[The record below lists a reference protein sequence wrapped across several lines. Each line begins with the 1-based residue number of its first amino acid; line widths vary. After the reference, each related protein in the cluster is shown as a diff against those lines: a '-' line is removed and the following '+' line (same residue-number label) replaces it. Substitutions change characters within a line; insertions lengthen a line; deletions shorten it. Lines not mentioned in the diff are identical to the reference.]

1 MIEITYYFS
10 DVNLKGGSP
19 MELKQLEYFMTLCQE
34 LHFTRAA
41 EKLGI
46 AQPSL
51 SQQIRL
57 LEHEIGTPLF
67 DRVGKKTV
75 MTEAGKTLLHHGYNV
90 FHELSQARAAI
101 SELQGL
107 KRGTLKIG
115 ALLTVVNY
123 LLPPTVIG
131 FHRSYPNVELS
142 ILGMRTGDIYNGLL
156 QNELDLGI
164 VLLPMEHDDLETI
177 PLYKENLALA
187 APVDHPVAKKPFVTL
202 DILKEVPSILL
213 PSTYFMRQLI
223 NEKCRMFEFAPQPV
237 MEMTTMESII
247 NMVSKEVGVTILP
260 KAYLDYIDN
269 KLIRTIPIQNPVL
282 TTQIGVV
289 YRKNKYL
296 CAASRVFMEQLI
308 TTVKSEH
315 FD

>member
-1 MIEITYYFS
+1 
-10 DVNLKGGSP
+10 
-19 MELKQLEYFMTLCQE
+19 MELKQLEYFMALCKE
-34 LHFTRAA
+34 LNFTRAA

-67 DRVGKKTV
+67 DRVGKRTI
-75 MTEAGKTLLHHGYNV
+75 MTEAGKTLLHHSYNV

-107 KRGTLKIG
+107 KRGTLRIG

-131 FHRSYPNVELS
+131 FHSNYPNVDLS
-142 ILGMRTGDIYNGLL
+142 VFGMRTGDIFEGIL

-164 VLLPMEHDDLETI
+164 VFLPMEHDDLETI

-187 APVDHPVAKKPFVTL
+187 APVDHPIAQQPFVTL
-202 DILKEVPSILL
+202 DILKETSSVLL
-213 PSTYFMRQLI
+213 PSSYFLRQLI
-223 NEKCRMFEFAPQPV
+223 NEQCRELDFAPRQV
-237 MEMTTMESII
+237 IEMTTMESII
-247 NMVSKEVGVTILP
+247 HMVSKGVGVTILP
-260 KAYLDYIDN
+260 KGYLDYIDN
-269 KLIRTIPIQNPVL
+269 PYIRTIPIQAPTL
-282 TTQIGVV
+282 TTEIGLV
-289 YRKNKYL
+289 YRKNKFL
-296 CAASRVFMEQLI
+296 CAASRVFMEQLLA
-308 TTVKSEH
+308 TVNKEPYS
-315 FD
+315 

>member
-1 MIEITYYFS
+1 
-10 DVNLKGGSP
+10 

-57 LEHEIGTPLF
+57 LEHEVGTPLF
-67 DRVGKKTV
+67 DRVGKKT
-75 MTEAGKTLLHHGYNV
+75 MLTEAGRTLLHHSYNV

-131 FHRSYPNVELS
+131 FHHSYPNVELS
-142 ILGMRTGDIYNGLL
+142 VLGLRTGDIYNGLL

-164 VLLPMEHDDLETI
+164 VFLPVEHEDLETI

-187 APVDHPVAKKPFVTL
+187 ASVDDPIAQAPFVTL
-202 DILKEVPSILL
+202 DILKETPSILL
-213 PSTYFMRQLI
+213 PNTYFLRQVI
-223 NEKCRMFEFAPQPV
+223 DEQCRSLAFTPQPV
-237 MEMTTMESII
+237 LEMTTMESII
-247 NMVSKEVGVTILP
+247 NMVSRGVGVTILP
-260 KAYLDYIDN
+260 RAYLDYIDN
-269 KLIRTIPIQNPVL
+269 PKIRTIPIQNPVL
-282 TTQIGVV
+282 STQIGVV

-296 CAASRVFMEQLI
+296 CAASRVFMEQLV
-308 TTVKSEH
+308 TTVKNER
-315 FD
+315 FN

>member
-1 MIEITYYFS
+1 
-10 DVNLKGGSP
+10 
-19 MELKQLEYFMTLCQE
+19 MELKQLEYFMTLSQE

-46 AQPSL
+46 TQPSL

-67 DRVGKKTV
+67 DRIGKKT
-75 MTEAGKTLLHHGYNV
+75 MLTEAGRALLHHGYNV
-90 FHELSQARAAI
+90 FHELSQARAVI

-123 LLPPTVIG
+123 LLPPTVMG
-131 FHRSYPNVELS
+131 FHHSYPNIELS
-142 ILGMRTGDIYNGLL
+142 VLGLRTGDIYNGLL

-164 VLLPMEHDDLETI
+164 VFLPMEHEDLETI
-177 PLYKENLALA
+177 PLYKQNLALA
-187 APVDHPVAKKPFVTL
+187 VAADHPIAEAEFVTI
-202 DILKEVPSILL
+202 DILKETPSILL
-213 PSTYFMRQLI
+213 PSTYFLRQLI
-223 NEKCRMFEFAPQPV
+223 NEQCQLLDFTPQPV
-237 MEMTTMESII
+237 LEMTTMESII
-247 NMVSKEVGVTILP
+247 TMVGKGVGVAILP
-260 KAYLDYIDN
+260 KGYLDYIN
-269 KLIRTIPIQNPVL
+269 NPLISTIPLKNPVL

-289 YRKNKYL
+289 YRKNKHL

-308 TTVKSEH
+308 STVENRN
-315 FD
+315 F

>member
-1 MIEITYYFS
+1 
-10 DVNLKGGSP
+10 
-19 MELKQLEYFMTLCQE
+19 MELKQLEYFMAVCRE

-67 DRVGKKTV
+67 DRVGKKTII
-75 MTEAGKTLLHHGYNV
+75 TEAGKTLLHHSYNV

-101 SELQGL
+101 SEIQGL
-107 KRGTLKIG
+107 ERGTLKIG

-131 FHRSYPNVELS
+131 FHRNYPNVELS
-142 ILGMRTGDIYNGLL
+142 ILGLRTGDIYNGLL

-164 VLLPMEHDDLETI
+164 VFLPMEHDDLETI
-177 PLYKENLALA
+177 PLYKQNLVLA
-187 APVDHPVAKKPFVTL
+187 APIDHPIAEEPFVKL
-202 DILKEVPSILL
+202 DVLKDIPSVLL

-223 NEKCRMFEFAPQPV
+223 NEKCRELDFVPQPI

-247 NMVSKEVGVTILP
+247 NMVCKGVGVTILP

-269 KLIRTIPIQNPVL
+269 KQIRTIPIQNPVL
-282 TTQIGVV
+282 TTQIGIA

-308 TTVKSEH
+308 TTVKSDQ

>member
-1 MIEITYYFS
+1 
-10 DVNLKGGSP
+10 
-19 MELKQLEYFMTLCQE
+19 MELKQLEYFMAVCRE

-67 DRVGKKTV
+67 DRIGKRTV
-75 MTEAGKTLLHHGYNV
+75 ITEAGRTLQHHGFNV

-107 KRGTLKIG
+107 QRGTLKIG

-123 LLPPTVIG
+123 LLPPTVIE
-131 FHRSYPNVELS
+131 FHRTYPNVELS
-142 ILGMRTGDIYNGLL
+142 VLGLRTGDIYEGLL

-164 VLLPMEHDDLETI
+164 VYMPMMHDDLETI
-177 PLYKENLALA
+177 PLYTDSLILA
-187 APVDHPVAKKPFVTL
+187 APIDHPLAMEPYVSLA
-202 DILKEVPSILL
+202 ILKETPSVLL
-213 PSTYFMRQLI
+213 PSSYFIRQFL
-223 NEKCRMFEFAPQPV
+223 NEKCRELDFTVHPV
-237 MEMTTMESII
+237 MEMTTLESII
-247 NMVSKEVGVTILP
+247 QMVRKGVGVTVLP
-260 KAYLDYIDN
+260 KAYLDYIDHPH
-269 KLIRTIPIQNPVL
+269 IRAIPIHDPVL
-282 TTQIGVV
+282 TTQIGIV

-296 CAASRVFMEQLI
+296 CAASRVFMEQL
-308 TTVKSEH
+308 VSACMK
-315 FD
+315 

>member
-1 MIEITYYFS
+1 
-10 DVNLKGGSP
+10 
-19 MELKQLEYFMTLCQE
+19 MELKQLEYFMAVCRE

-67 DRVGKKTV
+67 DRVGKKTII
-75 MTEAGKTLLHHGYNV
+75 TEAGKTLLHHSYNV
-90 FHELSQARAAI
+90 FHELSQAKAAI
-101 SELQGL
+101 SEIQGL
-107 KRGTLKIG
+107 ERGTLKIG

-142 ILGMRTGDIYNGLL
+142 VLGLRTGDIYNGLL
-156 QNELDLGI
+156 QNELDLGL
-164 VLLPMEHDDLETI
+164 VFLPMEHDDLETI
-177 PLYKENLALA
+177 PLYKQNLALA
-187 APVDHPVAKKPFVTL
+187 APIDHPIAKKPFVKL
-202 DILKEVPSILL
+202 DVLKDTPSVLL

-223 NEKCRMFEFAPQPV
+223 NEKCREQDFAPQPI
-237 MEMTTMESII
+237 MEMTTMESIV
-247 NMVSKEVGVTILP
+247 NMVCKGVGVTILP

-269 KLIRTIPIQNPVL
+269 KQIRTIPIQNPVL
-282 TTQIGVV
+282 TTQIGIA

-308 TTVKSEH
+308 TTVKSDQ

>member
-1 MIEITYYFS
+1 
-10 DVNLKGGSP
+10 
-19 MELKQLEYFMTLCQE
+19 MELKQLEYFMAVCRE

-41 EKLGI
+41 EKMGI

-67 DRVGKKTV
+67 DRVGKRTV
-75 MTEAGKTLLHHGYNV
+75 MTEAGKTLLHHCYNV

-107 KRGTLKIG
+107 QRGSLKIG

-123 LLPPTVIG
+123 LLPPTVIA
-131 FHRSYPNVELS
+131 FHRSYPGVELS
-142 ILGMRTGDIYNGLL
+142 VLGLRTGDIYDRLL

-164 VLLPMEHDDLETI
+164 VFLPMEHEDLESI
-177 PLYKENLALA
+177 PLYKDNLALA
-187 APVDHPVAKKPFVTL
+187 APAGHPVAKEAFVTL
-202 DILKEVPSILL
+202 NILRETPSVLL
-213 PSTYFMRQLI
+213 PAPYHLRQLV
-223 NEKCRMFEFAPQPV
+223 NDQCRALDFTPQPV
-237 MEMTTMESII
+237 LEMTTMESII
-247 NMVSKEVGVTILP
+247 NMVSKGVGVTILP

-269 KLIRTIPIQNPVL
+269 PAIATVPIQKPAL

-308 TTVKSEH
+308 ATVKSDG
-315 FD
+315 FKQGNG

>member
-1 MIEITYYFS
+1 
-10 DVNLKGGSP
+10 
-19 MELKQLEYFMTLCQE
+19 MELKQLEYFMAVCRE

-57 LEHEIGTPLF
+57 LEHEMGTPLF
-67 DRVGKKTV
+67 DRVGKKTLI
-75 MTEAGKTLLHHGYNV
+75 TEAGKILLHHGYNV

-107 KRGTLKIG
+107 KRGALKIG

-142 ILGMRTGDIYNGLL
+142 VLGLRTGDIYDGLL

-164 VLLPMEHDDLETI
+164 VYLPMEHEDLETI
-177 PLYKENLALA
+177 PLYKQNLALA
-187 APVDHPVAKKPFVTL
+187 APADHPIAKERFVRL
-202 DILKEVPSILL
+202 DVLKDVPSVLL
-213 PSTYFMRQLI
+213 PNTYYMRQLI
-223 NEKCRMFEFAPQPV
+223 NEECRSFDFAPQPV
-237 MEMTTMESII
+237 MELSTMESIM
-247 NMVSKEVGVTILP
+247 NMVNKGVGVTILP

-269 KLIRTIPIQNPVL
+269 KGIRTIPIQNPML
-282 TTQIGVV
+282 TTQIGIV
-289 YRKNKYL
+289 YRKNKHL

-308 TTVKSEH
+308 ATIKNEH

>member
-1 MIEITYYFS
+1 
-10 DVNLKGGSP
+10 
-19 MELKQLEYFMTLCQE
+19 MELKQLEYFMALCQE

-57 LEHEIGTPLF
+57 LEHEVGMPLF
-67 DRVGKKTV
+67 DRIGKKT
-75 MTEAGKTLLHHGYNV
+75 MLTEAGKTLLYHSYNV

-115 ALLTVVNY
+115 ALLTIVNY

-131 FHRSYPNVELS
+131 FHHSYPNVELS
-142 ILGMRTGDIYNGLL
+142 VHGLRTDDIYRGLL

-164 VLLPMEHDDLETI
+164 VFLPMGQEELEAI
-177 PLYKENLALA
+177 PLYNENLALA
-187 APVDHPVAKKPFVTL
+187 APIDHPIAQKEFVTL
-202 DILKEVPSILL
+202 HILKETPSVLL
-213 PSTYFMRQLI
+213 PDTYFLRQVI
-223 NEKCRMFEFAPQPV
+223 DEQCRSLSFAPQPV
-237 MEMTTMESII
+237 LEMTTMESII
-247 NMVSKEVGVTILP
+247 NMVGKGVGITILP
-260 KAYLDYIDN
+260 KAYLDYIDHPQ
-269 KLIRTIPIQNPVL
+269 IRTIPIQDPVI
-282 TTQIGVV
+282 TTQIGIV

-308 TTVKSEH
+308 TTVKDER
-315 FD
+315 FR

>member
-1 MIEITYYFS
+1 MA
-10 DVNLKGGSP
+10 V
-19 MELKQLEYFMTLCQE
+19 CRE

-41 EKLGI
+41 EKMGI

-67 DRVGKKTV
+67 DRVGKRTV
-75 MTEAGKTLLHHGYNV
+75 MTEAGKTLLHHCYNV

-107 KRGTLKIG
+107 QRGSLKIG

-123 LLPPTVIG
+123 LLPPTVIA
-131 FHRSYPNVELS
+131 FHRSYPGVELS
-142 ILGMRTGDIYNGLL
+142 VLGLRTGDIYDRLL

-164 VLLPMEHDDLETI
+164 VFLPMEHEDLESI
-177 PLYKENLALA
+177 PLYKDNLALA
-187 APVDHPVAKKPFVTL
+187 APVDHPVAKEAFVTL
-202 DILKEVPSILL
+202 NILRETPSVLL
-213 PSTYFMRQLI
+213 PAPYHLRQLI
-223 NEKCRMFEFAPQPV
+223 NNQCRALDFTPQPV
-237 MEMTTMESII
+237 LEMTTMESII
-247 NMVSKEVGVTILP
+247 NMVSKGVGVTILP
-260 KAYLDYIDN
+260 RAYLDYIN
-269 KLIRTIPIQNPVL
+269 NPEIATVPIQKPAL

-308 TTVKSEH
+308 ATVKSDG
-315 FD
+315 FKQGNS

>member
-1 MIEITYYFS
+1 
-10 DVNLKGGSP
+10 
-19 MELKQLEYFMTLCQE
+19 MELKQLEYFMAVCRE

-67 DRVGKKTV
+67 DRIGKKTV
-75 MTEAGKTLLHHGYNV
+75 ITEAGKTLLHHGYNV

-107 KRGTLKIG
+107 KRGMLKIG

-123 LLPPTVIG
+123 LLPPTVIA

-142 ILGMRTGDIYNGLL
+142 VLGMRTGDIYDGLL

-164 VLLPMEHDDLETI
+164 VFLPMEHDDLETI
-177 PLYKENLALA
+177 PLYKQNLALA
-187 APVDHPVAKKPFVTL
+187 APVDHAVANEPFVTL
-202 DILKEVPSILL
+202 DILRETPSVLL
-213 PSTYFMRQLI
+213 PGTYFLRQLI
-223 NEKCRMFEFAPQPV
+223 NEKCRTLEFSPQPV

-247 NMVSKEVGVTILP
+247 NMVGKGVGITILP

-269 KLIRTIPIQNPVL
+269 KEIRTIPIQNPAL

-308 TTVKSEH
+308 ATVKNENYQ
-315 FD
+315 

>member
-1 MIEITYYFS
+1 
-10 DVNLKGGSP
+10 
-19 MELKQLEYFMTLCQE
+19 MELKQLEYFMTLSQE

-46 AQPSL
+46 TQPSL

-57 LEHEIGTPLF
+57 LEHEVGMPLF
-67 DRVGKKTV
+67 DRVGKKT
-75 MTEAGKTLLHHGYNV
+75 MLTEAGRALLHHGYNV
-90 FHELSQARAAI
+90 FHELSQARAVI

-123 LLPPTVIG
+123 LLPPTVMG
-131 FHRSYPNVELS
+131 FHNSYPNVELS
-142 ILGMRTGDIYNGLL
+142 VLGLRTGDIYNGLL

-164 VLLPMEHDDLETI
+164 VFLPMEHEDLETI

-187 APVDHPVAKKPFVTL
+187 VAVDHPIAQAAFVTL
-202 DILKEVPSILL
+202 DILKETPSVLL
-213 PSTYFMRQLI
+213 PNTYFLRQII
-223 NEKCRMFEFAPQPV
+223 NEQCRSLAFTPQPV
-237 MEMTTMESII
+237 LEMTTMESIVT
-247 NMVSKEVGVTILP
+247 MVSKGVGVTILP
-260 KAYLDYIDN
+260 KGYLDYIN
-269 KLIRTIPIQNPVL
+269 NSYICTIPLKNPAL

-296 CAASRVFMEQLI
+296 CAASRVFMEQLVS
-308 TTVKSEH
+308 TVKSRN
-315 FD
+315 F

>member
-1 MIEITYYFS
+1 M
-10 DVNLKGGSP
+10 
-19 MELKQLEYFMTLCQE
+19 
-34 LHFTRAA
+34 
-41 EKLGI
+41 
-46 AQPSL
+46 
-51 SQQIRL
+51 

-67 DRVGKKTV
+67 DRIGKKTV
-75 MTEAGKTLLHHGYNV
+75 ITEAGKTLLHHSYNV

-101 SELQGL
+101 SEIQGL
-107 KRGTLKIG
+107 KRGSLKIG

-142 ILGMRTGDIYNGLL
+142 VLGLRTGDIYNGLL

-164 VLLPMEHDDLETI
+164 VYLPMEHDDLETI

-187 APVDHPVAKKPFVTL
+187 LPADHPLAQESFVTL
-202 DILKEVPSILL
+202 DILKETPSVLL
-213 PSTYFMRQLI
+213 PSTYFLRQLI
-223 NEKCRMFEFAPQPV
+223 NEQCRALAFTPQPI

-247 NMVSKEVGVTILP
+247 NMVAQGLGVTILP
-260 KAYLDYIDN
+260 KGYLDYISHPH
-269 KLIRTIPIQNPVL
+269 IQIIPIQNPVP

-308 TTVKSEH
+308 TTIKSKSM
-315 FD
+315 D

>member
-1 MIEITYYFS
+1 
-10 DVNLKGGSP
+10 
-19 MELKQLEYFMTLCQE
+19 MELKQLEYFITLCQE

-57 LEHEIGTPLF
+57 LEHEVGTPLF
-67 DRVGKKTV
+67 DRIGKKT
-75 MTEAGKTLLHHGYNV
+75 MLTEAGKTLLHYSYNV

-123 LLPPTVIG
+123 LLPPTVVG

-142 ILGMRTGDIYNGLL
+142 VLGLRTRDIYNGLL

-164 VLLPMEHDDLETI
+164 VFLPIEHEDLEVI
-177 PLYKENLALA
+177 PLYNENLALA
-187 APVDHPVAKKPFVTL
+187 APVDHPIAQEPFVTL
-202 DILKEVPSILL
+202 DILKDTSSILL
-213 PSTYFMRQLI
+213 PDTYFLRQLI
-223 NEKCRMFEFAPQPV
+223 NEQCRSLSFSPQPV

-247 NMVSKEVGVTILP
+247 NMVGKGVGVTILP
-260 KAYLDYIDN
+260 RAYLDYIDN
-269 KLIRTIPIQNPVL
+269 PQLRTIPIQNPVL

-308 TTVKSEH
+308 ATIKDERFS
-315 FD
+315 

>member
-1 MIEITYYFS
+1 MA
-10 DVNLKGGSP
+10 V
-19 MELKQLEYFMTLCQE
+19 CQE

-67 DRVGKKTV
+67 DRIGKKTM
-75 MTEAGKTLLHHGYNV
+75 MTEAGRTLLHHSYNV
-90 FHELSQARAAI
+90 FHELSQAKAAI
-101 SELQGL
+101 SEIQGL
-107 KRGTLKIG
+107 ERGTLKIG

-142 ILGMRTGDIYNGLL
+142 ILGLRTGDIYDGLL

-164 VLLPMEHDDLETI
+164 VFLPMEHDELESI

-187 APVDHPVAKKPFVTL
+187 APVDHPIAEQPFVTL

-223 NEKCRMFEFAPQPV
+223 NEKCRSFEFAPRPV

-247 NMVSKEVGVTILP
+247 NMVSKGVGVTILP
-260 KAYLDYIDN
+260 KAYLEYIDN
-269 KLIRTIPIQNPVL
+269 KQIRMIPIQDPVL
-282 TTQIGVV
+282 TTQISVV

-308 TTVKSEH
+308 TTVKSER

>member
-1 MIEITYYFS
+1 
-10 DVNLKGGSP
+10 
-19 MELKQLEYFMTLCQE
+19 MELKQLEYFMAVCRE

-67 DRVGKKTV
+67 DRIGKKN
-75 MTEAGKTLLHHGYNV
+75 MITEAGKTLLHHSYNV

-107 KRGTLKIG
+107 ERGSLKIG

-131 FHRSYPNVELS
+131 FHRNYPHVELS
-142 ILGMRTGDIYNGLL
+142 VLGLRTGDIYNGLL

-164 VLLPMEHDDLETI
+164 VLLPMEHEDLEAI

-187 APVDHPVAKKPFVTL
+187 APADHPVAQKPSVTL

-223 NEKCRMFEFAPQPV
+223 NEKCRSFEFAPQPV

-247 NMVSKEVGVTILP
+247 NMVSMGVGVTILP
-260 KAYLDYIDN
+260 RAYLDYIDN
-269 KLIRTIPIQNPVL
+269 KQIRTIPIQNPVL

-308 TTVKSEH
+308 TTVKSERLEQRK
-315 FD
+315 

>member
-1 MIEITYYFS
+1 
-10 DVNLKGGSP
+10 
-19 MELKQLEYFMTLCQE
+19 MELKQLEYFMAVCRE

-57 LEHEIGTPLF
+57 LEYEIGTPLF
-67 DRVGKKTV
+67 DRVGKRT
-75 MTEAGKTLLHHGYNV
+75 MITEAGKALLHHSYNV

-107 KRGTLKIG
+107 NRGALKIG

-123 LLPPTVIG
+123 LLPPTVIA
-131 FHRSYPNVELS
+131 FHRTYPNIELS
-142 ILGMRTGDIYNGLL
+142 VLGLRTGDIFEGLM

-164 VLLPMEHDDLETI
+164 ALLPFEHDDLIAI
-177 PLYKENLALA
+177 PLFKENLALA
-187 APVDHPVAKKPFVTL
+187 VHVDHPLANNSFVSL
-202 DILKEVPSILL
+202 DILRETPSVLL
-213 PSTYFMRQLI
+213 PSTYSMRKMI
-223 NEKCRMFEFAPQPV
+223 NEHCAELDFIPKPV
-237 MEMTTMESII
+237 MEMTTMESIM
-247 NMVSKEVGVTILP
+247 NMVSKGVGVTILP
-260 KAYLDYIDN
+260 KAYLDYSN
-269 KLIRTIPIQNPVL
+269 NPQIRTIPITKPVL

-289 YRKNKYL
+289 YRKNKHL

-308 TTVKSEH
+308 ATAKNENY
-315 FD
+315 